1 MKRSFLA
8 LWCALL
14 AIGTNVLSCRSEDP
28 ALVQKISLNQEWK
41 GLPAP
46 SDSSGINLRNVNLLD
61 SNTGAG
67 SDTVVA
73 PGSVAQPS
81 TLEAVWASGVQKGT
95 TQSSFASI
103 AQDKAGNTYAA
114 GSLVLGPVS
123 QLGNKVSVHGLDVVI
138 NSVLVKYDV
147 SGKPVWAR
155 SPVEGTAGSEFYSVV
170 VDASGNIYAAGRVE
184 KGMVGFGGTARV
196 EGLKGSGNLLLV
208 KYDSTGQAQWARS
221 LASSEGRSQFN
232 SVAVDKAGYVYVAGS
247 YWTEGGRPID
257 LSHQGPRYVVR
268 PDKVR
273 GVEVA
278 VLAKYDPSGSVI
290 WAALVSGRGGTGFE
304 SVSIDGTGNIY
315 VAGTLSNGQY
325 ALGNDVLL
333 DWPCK
338 TVSGMV
344 VKYNASGKAIWA
356 RTLVGASD
364 NCVFRSINVDR
375 SGNAYIAGV
384 FYGQDTYDFGNNLT
398 LQGPSKGPNL
408 LMVQYDTGGVP
419 MWARSLREGQGD
431 CYFHSVTTG
440 GGLAFL
446 AGSIRVDA
454 ANDKYDF
461 GVEPP
466 VALGN
471 FRGAM
476 EFLVAYS
483 SSGTPRW
490 VQMPLPLGLAQAQI
504 ESMFMTDNGE
514 LIVAGSI
521 YGAGTVDL
529 GNGVGAECIGSYSN
543 LFVARYR
550 VLESTPLMR

>member
-1 MKRSFLA
+1 MKRCSVVLG
-8 LWCALL
+8 CGLL
-14 AIGTNVLSCRSEDP
+14 AIVTSVLSCRSESP
-28 ALVQKISLNQEWK
+28 ALVQKISLSQEWK

-46 SDSSGINLRNVNLLD
+46 SDSSGTNLRNVNLLD
-61 SNTGAG
+61 SNSGAG
-67 SDTVVA
+67 TDTVVA

-95 TQSSFASI
+95 TQSIFASI

-114 GSLVLGPVS
+114 GLLILGAAS
-123 QLGNKVSVHGLDVVI
+123 QLGNKVSVHGLDVGI
-138 NSVLVKYDV
+138 NSVLVKYDA

-155 SPVEGTAGSEFYSVV
+155 SPVEGNAGSQFYSVA

-196 EGLKGSGNLLLV
+196 EGLRGSGNLLLV
-208 KYDSTGQAQWARS
+208 KYDPRGQAQWARS

-232 SVAVDKAGYVYVAGS
+232 SVAVDKAGYIYVAGS

-278 VLAKYDPSGSVI
+278 VLAKYDPSGSVM
-290 WAALVSGRGGTGFE
+290 WASLASRGGTGFD
-304 SVSIDGTGNIY
+304 SVSVDGIGNIY
-315 VAGTLSNGQY
+315 VAGTLLNGEY
-325 ALGNDVLL
+325 ALGNGVFLN
-333 DWPCK
+333 WPNK

-344 VKYNASGKAIWA
+344 VKYNASGEAIWA
-356 RTLVGASD
+356 RTLVGASN

-375 SGNAYIAGV
+375 SGNAFVAGE
-384 FYGQDTYDFGNNLT
+384 FDGQDTYDFGNSVT
-398 LQGPSKGPNL
+398 LQGPSKGSNP
-408 LMVQYDTGGVP
+408 LMIQYDADGVP
-419 MWARSLREGQGD
+419 RWAKGLREGQGH
-431 CYFHSVTTG
+431 FEHHSAAAG

-454 ANDKYDF
+454 ANDTYDF
-461 GVEPP
+461 GIEPP
-466 VALGN
+466 VATGH

-483 SSGTPRW
+483 SSGTPKW
-490 VQMPLPLGLAQAQI
+490 VQMPLPLGLAQAHI
-504 ESMFMTDNGE
+504 TSMLTTGNGE
-514 LIVAGSI
+514 LIMAGGI
-521 YGAGTVDL
+521 YGRGTLDL
-529 GNGVGAECIGSYSN
+529 GNGVGVECIGSYSN

-550 VLESTPLMR
+550 VLESTR